1 VIFRVF
7 PWLIIICHNI
17 KIIGRQN
24 KGLKLIFFISKPCFY
39 HIYYLVPARKVRFLV
54 GWVEPL
60 GYCWVSYLSPTYEN
74 RAFKNLLIL
83 RAKPNKLLTLVF
95 IQPLFKCLFD
105 LIPHLD
111 SGTKIAT
118 VTKSSFGQQ
127 IGQTLIKPGNRLSY
141 TGIAIEICPGLGCVY
156 LPGLRLKDQEPGK
169 AHRNH
174 PMDKPAAYEH
184 MNQRTRNSAEIEAP
198 CQAVEEA
205 LQESEEKYERL
216 LDLSPDS
223 VVILQDGL
231 CKFISSMFTKQFGYT
246 PQDVKDGLSFL
257 RLVQKKDL
265 DAVRRRYEDRLTG
278 KQVPKI
284 FRIDLIAKNGSIIP
298 CETSATLIRF
308 NGHPADLVVIRDISK
323 RIAAESALQT
333 NEETLRVLLNS
344 THDLALLV
352 SKDGT
357 VLAANSIAAERYG
370 KTLEE
375 FIGTNIY
382 PLMPPEVIELRKS
395 QAEEVLKTR
404 QPVHYTEKNAGNYFD
419 CNLFPILDKE
429 GSVQS
434 FTVFVRDITEQQ
446 QYHIAQQNIRQELE
460 QRVKKRT
467 GELEK
472 KAKNLEEVNTALKV
486 LLKRLDEDKNVLEE
500 KVLFNTQQ
508 LIEPYLEKL
517 KKGRLTDTQKNLLD
531 ILESNLNDIVS
542 PFARSFS
549 NSFMKLTPTEIQ
561 VANLIR
567 QGKTTKDIANLMNLS
582 IKTIAFHRENIRT
595 KIGIK
600 NKKINL
606 RTYLLSSK

>member
-1 VIFRVF
+1 
-7 PWLIIICHNI
+7 
-17 KIIGRQN
+17 
-24 KGLKLIFFISKPCFY
+24 
-39 HIYYLVPARKVRFLV
+39 
-54 GWVEPL
+54 
-60 GYCWVSYLSPTYEN
+60 
-74 RAFKNLLIL
+74 
-83 RAKPNKLLTLVF
+83 
-95 IQPLFKCLFD
+95 
-105 LIPHLD
+105 
-111 SGTKIAT
+111 
-118 VTKSSFGQQ
+118 
-127 IGQTLIKPGNRLSY
+127 
-141 TGIAIEICPGLGCVY
+141 
-156 LPGLRLKDQEPGK
+156 
-169 AHRNH
+169 
-174 PMDKPAAYEH
+174 MDKPAAYDH
-184 MNQRTRNSAEIEAP
+184 LNQKAHDSAEIETSCHP
-198 CQAVEEA
+198 VQDA
-205 LQESEEKYERL
+205 LQESEKKYQRL

-231 CKFISSMFTKQFGYT
+231 YRFVSSMFTKQFGYT
-246 PQDVKDGLSFL
+246 PEDVKDGLSFL
-257 RLVQKKDL
+257 RLVQKKDH
-265 DAVRRRYEDRLTG
+265 DGARRRYDDRLAG
-278 KQVPKI
+278 KEIPKT
-284 FRIDLIAKNGSIIP
+284 FRIDLIAKDGSIIP
-298 CETSATLIRF
+298 CETSASLIRF
-308 NGHPADLVVIRDISK
+308 NGRPADLVIIRDIRE
-323 RIAAESALQT
+323 RIAAERALLA
-333 NEETLRVLLNS
+333 NEETLRVLINS

-357 VLAANSIAAERYG
+357 VLAANNLAAERYG

-375 FIGTNIY
+375 FIGINIY
-382 PLMPPEVIELRKS
+382 PLMPPAVVELRKS

-404 QPVHYTEKNAGNYFD
+404 QPVHYTEKNTGKYFD
-419 CNLFPILDKE
+419 CNLFPILDNE
-429 GSVQS
+429 GNVQS

-460 QRVKKRT
+460 QRVQERT

-472 KAKNLEEVNTALKV
+472 KAKNLEEMNTALKV
-486 LLKRLDEDKNVLEE
+486 LLKRLDEDKNVFEE

-508 LIEPYLEKL
+508 LIEPYLERL

-567 QGKTTKDIANLMNLS
+567 QGRATKDIATLMNLS